1 MEVGLSIE
9 LSAPEV
15 EKLKPRL
22 ALLGIGGGGGNA
34 LRTMTDNGLKGVD
47 LYAVNTDAQAL
58 EEHGQTTRIQ
68 IGANITK
75 GLGAG
80 ADPKIGKKAAQESI
94 EELKSYLKGINM
106 LFITACM
113 GGGTGTGAAPVVAKL
128 AKEMGIL
135 TVGVVTTPWKY
146 DGTKRMKM
154 AKEGIDELSKCL
166 DTLIVVPN
174 ENVFRVANIETSFDE
189 CNEIINKTLY
199 DGVSAISS
207 LITKRGRINIDF
219 ADVKTIMAFIGKAMF
234 GVGQA
239 SGEDRAVIAAKTSIS
254 NPMLDGINLRDAR
267 GLLISITANTEITP
281 VEIDAA
287 TNVIQNEVN
296 NPDDCEIITGVFMDE
311 ELGDELIVATVATG
325 MNDHVEDKVIEI
337 EASSNDHP
345 EELGDD
351 VQSVDLEVRKVNQDL
366 PVNTNDYPDLM
377 EDKSYDQKMDDIEE
391 EEIKEE
397 EIKEEETEDEV
408 QVIEDL
414 PDPEDWENDDVPLF
428 KSDRLDNSEDDKDFD
443 SQMEIPAFLRKNKQ

>member
-1 MEVGLSIE
+1 MEKSLSIE

-34 LRTMTDNGLKGVD
+34 LRTMIDCGLKGVD

-58 EEHGQTTRIQ
+58 EEHEQTTRIQ

-113 GGGTGTGAAPVVAKL
+113 GGGTGTGAAPVIANL

-146 DGTKRMKM
+146 DGTKRMRM
-154 AKEGIDELSKCL
+154 AKEGIEELSKCL

-189 CNEIINKTLY
+189 CNEIINRTLY

-219 ADVKTIMAFIGKAMF
+219 ADVKTIMAFVGKAMF

-239 SGEDRAVIAAKTSIS
+239 SGDDRAVIAAKTSIS
-254 NPMLDGINLRDAR
+254 NPMLDGINLRDSK

-296 NPDDCEIITGVFMDE
+296 NPDECEIITGVFMDE

-325 MNDHVEDKVIEI
+325 MCDQTDDGIVEI
-337 EASSNDHP
+337 ETPVLDHSQSSSNDIQTV
-345 EELGDD
+345 E
-351 VQSVDLEVRKVNQDL
+351 LEVRKVDQDY
-366 PVNTNDYPDLM
+366 PVNAEEYPDLID
-377 EDKSYDQKMDDIEE
+377 EDLDYQSENSVEVDDQNDQK
-391 EEIKEE
+391 
-397 EIKEEETEDEV
+397 V
-408 QVIEDL
+408 SGDL

-428 KSDRLDNSEDDKDFD
+428 KSDRLDNSDEENSYD
-443 SQMEIPAFLRKNKQ
+443 SQMEIPAFLRKK

>member
-1 MEVGLSIE
+1 MEKRVSIE

-34 LRTMTDNGLKGVD
+34 LRTMIDCGLKGVD

-58 EEHGQTTRIQ
+58 EEHDQTTRIQ

-113 GGGTGTGAAPVVAKL
+113 GGGTGTGAAPVIANL
-128 AKEMGIL
+128 AKELGIL

-154 AKEGIDELSKCL
+154 AKEGIEELSKCL
-166 DTLIVVPN
+166 DTMIVVPN

-189 CNEIINKTLY
+189 CNEIINRTLY

-219 ADVKTIMAFIGKAMF
+219 ADVKTIMAFVGKAMF

-239 SGEDRAVIAAKTSIS
+239 SGDDRAVIAAKTSIS
-254 NPMLDGINLRDAR
+254 NPMLDGINLRDSK

-287 TNVIQNEVN
+287 TNVIKNEVN
-296 NPDDCEIITGVFMDE
+296 NPDECEIITGVFMDE

-325 MNDHVEDKVIEI
+325 MCDQTDDGIVEI
-337 EASSNDHP
+337 ETPVLDNSQSSSNDIQTV
-345 EELGDD
+345 E
-351 VQSVDLEVRKVNQDL
+351 LEVRKVDQEY
-366 PVNTNDYPDLM
+366 PVNAEEYPDLID
-377 EDKSYDQKMDDIEE
+377 EDMDYESKNSVEVNDQNDQR
-391 EEIKEE
+391 
-397 EIKEEETEDEV
+397 V
-408 QVIEDL
+408 SGDL

-428 KSDRLDNSEDDKDFD
+428 KSDRLDNNDDENSYD
-443 SQMEIPAFLRKNKQ
+443 SQMEIPAFLRKK

>member
-1 MEVGLSIE
+1 MSIE

-34 LRTMTDNGLKGVD
+34 LRTMIDSGLKGVD

-58 EEHGQTTRIQ
+58 EEHDQTTRIQ

-80 ADPKIGKKAAQESI
+80 ADPKIGKKAAQESM

-189 CNEIINKTLY
+189 CNEIINRTLY

-239 SGEDRAVIAAKTSIS
+239 SGDDRAVIAAKTSIS
-254 NPMLDGINLRDAR
+254 NPMLDGINLRDAK

-325 MNDHVEDKVIEI
+325 MNDQVEDKVIEI
-337 EASSNDHP
+337 ETSTNDQP
-345 EELGDD
+345 EEFDED

-366 PVNTNDYPDLM
+366 PVNTDDYPDLM
-377 EDKSYDQKMDDIEE
+377 EDKYDEQKIDNIEE
-391 EEIKEE
+391 SENEE
-397 EIKEEETEDEV
+397 EVPV

-414 PDPEDWENDDVPLF
+414 PEPEDWENDDVPLF
-428 KSDRLDNSEDDKDFD
+428 KSDRLDNEEDKDFD

>member
-1 MEVGLSIE
+1 MEKSLSIE

-34 LRTMTDNGLKGVD
+34 LRTMIDCGLKCVD

-58 EEHGQTTRIQ
+58 EEHDQTTRIQ

-113 GGGTGTGAAPVVAKL
+113 GGGTGTGAAPVIANL

-146 DGTKRMKM
+146 DGTKRMRM
-154 AKEGIDELSKCL
+154 AKEGIEELSKCL

-189 CNEIINKTLY
+189 CNEIINRTLY

-219 ADVKTIMAFIGKAMF
+219 ADVKTIMAFVGKAMF

-239 SGEDRAVIAAKTSIS
+239 SGDDRAVIAAKTSIS
-254 NPMLDGINLRDAR
+254 NPMLDGINLRDSK

-296 NPDDCEIITGVFMDE
+296 NPDECEIITGVFMDE

-325 MNDHVEDKVIEI
+325 MCDQTDDGIVEI
-337 EASSNDHP
+337 ETPVLDHSQSSSNDIQTV
-345 EELGDD
+345 E
-351 VQSVDLEVRKVNQDL
+351 LEVRKVDQDY
-366 PVNTNDYPDLM
+366 PVNAEEYPDLIDEDLDYQSENSM
-377 EDKSYDQKMDDIEE
+377 EVDDQNDQK
-391 EEIKEE
+391 
-397 EIKEEETEDEV
+397 V
-408 QVIEDL
+408 SGDL

-428 KSDRLDNSEDDKDFD
+428 KSDRLDNSDEENSYD
-443 SQMEIPAFLRKNKQ
+443 SQMEIPAFLRKK

>member
-1 MEVGLSIE
+1 MEKSLSIE

-34 LRTMTDNGLKGVD
+34 LRTMIDCGLKGVD

-58 EEHGQTTRIQ
+58 EEHDQTTRIQ

-113 GGGTGTGAAPVVAKL
+113 GGGTGTGAAPVIANL

-146 DGTKRMKM
+146 DGTKRMRM
-154 AKEGIDELSKCL
+154 AKEGIEELSKCL

-189 CNEIINKTLY
+189 CNEIINRTLY

-219 ADVKTIMAFIGKAMF
+219 ADVKTIMAFVGKAMF

-239 SGEDRAVIAAKTSIS
+239 SGDDRAVIAAKTSIS
-254 NPMLDGINLRDAR
+254 NPMLDGINLRDSK

-287 TNVIQNEVN
+287 TNVIKNEVN
-296 NPDDCEIITGVFMDE
+296 NPDECEIITGVFMDE

-325 MNDHVEDKVIEI
+325 MCDQTDDGIVEI
-337 EASSNDHP
+337 ETPVLDHSQSSSNDIQTV
-345 EELGDD
+345 E
-351 VQSVDLEVRKVNQDL
+351 LEVRKVDQDY
-366 PVNTNDYPDLM
+366 PVNAEEYPDLID
-377 EDKSYDQKMDDIEE
+377 EDLDYQSENSVEVDDQNDQK
-391 EEIKEE
+391 
-397 EIKEEETEDEV
+397 V
-408 QVIEDL
+408 SGDL

-428 KSDRLDNSEDDKDFD
+428 KSDRLDNSDEENSYD
-443 SQMEIPAFLRKNKQ
+443 SQMEIPAFLRKK

>member
-1 MEVGLSIE
+1 MSIE

-34 LRTMTDNGLKGVD
+34 LRTMIDCGLKGVD

-58 EEHGQTTRIQ
+58 EEHDQTTRIQ

-113 GGGTGTGAAPVVAKL
+113 GGGTGTGAAPVIANL
-128 AKEMGIL
+128 AKELGIL

-154 AKEGIDELSKCL
+154 AKEGIEELSKCL
-166 DTLIVVPN
+166 DTMIVVPN

-189 CNEIINKTLY
+189 CNEIINRTLY

-219 ADVKTIMAFIGKAMF
+219 ADVKTIMAFVGKAMF

-239 SGEDRAVIAAKTSIS
+239 SGDDRAVIAAKTSIS
-254 NPMLDGINLRDAR
+254 NPMLDGINLRDSK

-296 NPDDCEIITGVFMDE
+296 NPDECEIITGVFMDE

-325 MNDHVEDKVIEI
+325 MCDQTDDGIVEI
-337 EASSNDHP
+337 ETPVLDNSQSSSNDIQTV
-345 EELGDD
+345 E
-351 VQSVDLEVRKVNQDL
+351 LEVRKVDQEY
-366 PVNTNDYPDLM
+366 PVNAEEYPDLID
-377 EDKSYDQKMDDIEE
+377 EDMDYESKNSVEVNDQNDQK
-391 EEIKEE
+391 
-397 EIKEEETEDEV
+397 V
-408 QVIEDL
+408 SGDL

-428 KSDRLDNSEDDKDFD
+428 KSDRLDNNDDENSYD
-443 SQMEIPAFLRKNKQ
+443 SQMEIPAFLRKK

>member
-1 MEVGLSIE
+1 
-9 LSAPEV
+9 
-15 EKLKPRL
+15 
-22 ALLGIGGGGGNA
+22 
-34 LRTMTDNGLKGVD
+34 
-47 LYAVNTDAQAL
+47 
-58 EEHGQTTRIQ
+58 
-68 IGANITK
+68 
-75 GLGAG
+75 
-80 ADPKIGKKAAQESI
+80 
-94 EELKSYLKGINM
+94 
-106 LFITACM
+106 
-113 GGGTGTGAAPVVAKL
+113 
-128 AKEMGIL
+128 MGIL

-154 AKEGIDELSKCL
+154 ANEGIDELSKCL

-189 CNEIINKTLY
+189 CNEIINRTLF

-219 ADVKTIMAFIGKAMF
+219 ADVKTILAFIGKAMF

-239 SGEDRAVIAAKTSIS
+239 SGDDRAVIAAKTSIS
-254 NPMLDGINLRDAR
+254 NPMLDGINLRDAK

-325 MNDHVEDKVIEI
+325 MNNQVEDKVIEI
-337 EASSNDHP
+337 ETSTNDQP
-345 EELGDD
+345 EEFDDD
-351 VQSVDLEVRKVNQDL
+351 VQSVDLEIRKVNHDL
-366 PVNTNDYPDLM
+366 PVNTDDYPDLM
-377 EDKSYDQKMDDIEE
+377 EDKSNDQKMDNIEE

-397 EIKEEETEDEV
+397 EIKEEE

-414 PDPEDWENDDVPLF
+414 PEPEDWENDDVPLF
-428 KSDRLDNSEDDKDFD
+428 KSDRLDNNEDDKDFD

>member
-1 MEVGLSIE
+1 MSIE

-34 LRTMTDNGLKGVD
+34 LRTMIDCGLKGVD

-58 EEHGQTTRIQ
+58 EEHDQTTRIQ

-113 GGGTGTGAAPVVAKL
+113 GGGTGTGAAPVIANL

-154 AKEGIDELSKCL
+154 AKEGIEELSKCL
-166 DTLIVVPN
+166 DTMIVVPN

-189 CNEIINKTLY
+189 CNEIINRTLY

-219 ADVKTIMAFIGKAMF
+219 ADVKTIMAFVGKAMF

-239 SGEDRAVIAAKTSIS
+239 SGDDRAVIAAKTSIS
-254 NPMLDGINLRDAR
+254 NPMLDGINLRDSK

-287 TNVIQNEVN
+287 TNVIKNEVN
-296 NPDDCEIITGVFMDE
+296 NPDECEIITGVFMDE

-325 MNDHVEDKVIEI
+325 MCDQTDDGIVEI
-337 EASSNDHP
+337 ETPVLDNSQSSSNDIQTV
-345 EELGDD
+345 E
-351 VQSVDLEVRKVNQDL
+351 LEVRKVDQEYPVNAEEYQDL
-366 PVNTNDYPDLM
+366 IDEDMDYESKNSVEVNDQNDQRV
-377 EDKSYDQKMDDIEE
+377 SG
-391 EEIKEE
+391 
-397 EIKEEETEDEV
+397 
-408 QVIEDL
+408 DL

-428 KSDRLDNSEDDKDFD
+428 KSDRLDNNDDENSYD
-443 SQMEIPAFLRKNKQ
+443 SQMEIPAFLRKK

>member
-1 MEVGLSIE
+1 
-9 LSAPEV
+9 
-15 EKLKPRL
+15 
-22 ALLGIGGGGGNA
+22 
-34 LRTMTDNGLKGVD
+34 
-47 LYAVNTDAQAL
+47 
-58 EEHGQTTRIQ
+58 
-68 IGANITK
+68 
-75 GLGAG
+75 
-80 ADPKIGKKAAQESI
+80 
-94 EELKSYLKGINM
+94 
-106 LFITACM
+106 
-113 GGGTGTGAAPVVAKL
+113 
-128 AKEMGIL
+128 
-135 TVGVVTTPWKY
+135 
-146 DGTKRMKM
+146 MKM
-154 AKEGIDELSKCL
+154 GQQSLSTKISS
-166 DTLIVVPN
+166 T
-174 ENVFRVANIETSFDE
+174 FDE

-325 MNDHVEDKVIEI
+325 MNDQVEDKVIEI
-337 EASSNDHP
+337 ETSTNDQP
-345 EELGDD
+345 EEFDED

-366 PVNTNDYPDLM
+366 PVNTDDYPDLM
-377 EDKSYDQKMDDIEE
+377 EDKYDEQKIDNTEE
-391 EEIKEE
+391 SENEE
-397 EIKEEETEDEV
+397 EV

-414 PDPEDWENDDVPLF
+414 PEPEDWENDDVPLF
-428 KSDRLDNSEDDKDFD
+428 KSDRLDNEEDKDFD

>member
-1 MEVGLSIE
+1 MSIE

-34 LRTMTDNGLKGVD
+34 LKTMIDCGLKGVD

-58 EEHGQTTRIQ
+58 EEHDQTTRIQ
-68 IGANITK
+68 IGADITK

-80 ADPKIGKKAAQESI
+80 ADPKIGKKAAQESM
-94 EELKSYLKGINM
+94 EEIKSYLKGINM

-113 GGGTGTGAAPVVAKL
+113 GGGTGTGAAPVIAKT

-154 AKEGIDELSKCL
+154 AKAGIDELSKCL

-174 ENVFRVANIETSFDE
+174 ENVFRVANIDTSFDE
-189 CNEIINKTLY
+189 CNEIINRTLY

-239 SGEDRAVIAAKTSIS
+239 SGDDRAVMAAKTSIS
-254 NPMLDGINLRDAR
+254 NPMLDGINLRDAK

-287 TNVIQNEVN
+287 TNVIQSEVN

-311 ELGDELIVATVATG
+311 DIGDELIVATVATG
-325 MNDHVEDKVIEI
+325 MNDGEEDTIVDIEPSQTSAPDQVDEDSTQSI
-337 EASSNDHP
+337 E
-345 EELGDD
+345 
-351 VQSVDLEVRKVNQDL
+351 LEVRQVSQDL
-366 PVNTNDYPDLM
+366 PASSEDYTDLE
-377 EDKSYDQKMDDIEE
+377 EDNIPNETSDDIGIE
-391 EEIKEE
+391 KS
-397 EIKEEETEDEV
+397 EETN
-408 QVIEDL
+408 L
-414 PDPEDWENDDVPLF
+414 PENNDTVENLPEPEDWENDDVPLF
-428 KSDRLDNSEDDKDFD
+428 KSDRLDHSDDDD
-443 SQMEIPAFLRKNKQ
+443 INSQMEIPAFLRKKQ

>member
-1 MEVGLSIE
+1 MEKSLSIE

-34 LRTMTDNGLKGVD
+34 LRTMIDCGLKGVD

-58 EEHGQTTRIQ
+58 EEHDQTTRIQ

-113 GGGTGTGAAPVVAKL
+113 GGGTGTGAAPVIANL

-146 DGTKRMKM
+146 DGTKRMRM
-154 AKEGIDELSKCL
+154 AKEGIEELSKCL

-189 CNEIINKTLY
+189 CNEIINRTLY

-219 ADVKTIMAFIGKAMF
+219 ADVKTIMAFVGKAMF

-239 SGEDRAVIAAKTSIS
+239 SGDDRAVIAAKTSIS
-254 NPMLDGINLRDAR
+254 NPMLDGINLRDSK

-296 NPDDCEIITGVFMDE
+296 NPDECEIITGVFMDE

-325 MNDHVEDKVIEI
+325 MCDQTDDGIVEI
-337 EASSNDHP
+337 ETPVLDHSQSSSNDIQTV
-345 EELGDD
+345 E
-351 VQSVDLEVRKVNQDL
+351 LEVRKVDQDY
-366 PVNTNDYPDLM
+366 PVNAEEYPDLID
-377 EDKSYDQKMDDIEE
+377 EDLDYQSENSVEIDDQNDQK
-391 EEIKEE
+391 
-397 EIKEEETEDEV
+397 V
-408 QVIEDL
+408 SGDL

-428 KSDRLDNSEDDKDFD
+428 KSDRLDNSDEENSYD
-443 SQMEIPAFLRKNKQ
+443 SQMEIPAFLRKK

>member
-1 MEVGLSIE
+1 
-9 LSAPEV
+9 
-15 EKLKPRL
+15 
-22 ALLGIGGGGGNA
+22 
-34 LRTMTDNGLKGVD
+34 
-47 LYAVNTDAQAL
+47 
-58 EEHGQTTRIQ
+58 
-68 IGANITK
+68 
-75 GLGAG
+75 
-80 ADPKIGKKAAQESI
+80 
-94 EELKSYLKGINM
+94 
-106 LFITACM
+106 
-113 GGGTGTGAAPVVAKL
+113 
-128 AKEMGIL
+128 
-135 TVGVVTTPWKY
+135 
-146 DGTKRMKM
+146 MKM

-189 CNEIINKTLY
+189 CNEIINRTLY

-239 SGEDRAVIAAKTSIS
+239 SGDDRAVIAAKTSIS
-254 NPMLDGINLRDAR
+254 NPMLDGINLRDAK

-325 MNDHVEDKVIEI
+325 MNDQVEDKVIEI
-337 EASSNDHP
+337 ETSAIDKP
-345 EELGDD
+345 EEFDDD
-351 VQSVDLEVRKVNQDL
+351 VQSVDLEVRKVHQDL
-366 PVNTNDYPDLM
+366 PVNTDDYPDLM
-377 EDKSYDQKMDDIEE
+377 EDNSDDLTMDDIEGIEVE
-391 EEIKEE
+391 EEKVEE
-397 EIKEEETEDEV
+397 EKLEEEV

-414 PDPEDWENDDVPLF
+414 PEPEDWENDDVPLF
-428 KSDRLDNSEDDKDFD
+428 KSDRLDNNEDDKDFD

>member
-1 MEVGLSIE
+1 MQG
-9 LSAPEV
+9 V
-15 EKLKPRL
+15 EF
-22 ALLGIGGGGGNA
+22 
-34 LRTMTDNGLKGVD
+34 V
-47 LYAVNTDAQAL
+47 AVNTDAQAL
-58 EEHGQTTRIQ
+58 EEHDQTTRIQ

-113 GGGTGTGAAPVVAKL
+113 GGGTGTGAAPVIANL

-146 DGTKRMKM
+146 DGTKRMRM
-154 AKEGIDELSKCL
+154 AKEGIEELSKCL

-189 CNEIINKTLY
+189 CNEIINRTLY

-219 ADVKTIMAFIGKAMF
+219 ADVKTIMAFVGKAMF

-239 SGEDRAVIAAKTSIS
+239 SGDDRAVIAAKTSIS
-254 NPMLDGINLRDAR
+254 NPMLDGINLRDSK

-287 TNVIQNEVN
+287 TNVIKNEVN
-296 NPDDCEIITGVFMDE
+296 NPDECEIITGVFMDE

-325 MNDHVEDKVIEI
+325 MCDQTDDGIVEI
-337 EASSNDHP
+337 ETPVLDHSQSSSNDIQTV
-345 EELGDD
+345 E
-351 VQSVDLEVRKVNQDL
+351 LEVRKVDQDY
-366 PVNTNDYPDLM
+366 PVNAEEYPDLID
-377 EDKSYDQKMDDIEE
+377 EDLDYQSENSVEVDDQNDQK
-391 EEIKEE
+391 
-397 EIKEEETEDEV
+397 V
-408 QVIEDL
+408 SGDL

-428 KSDRLDNSEDDKDFD
+428 KSDRLDNSDEENSYD
-443 SQMEIPAFLRKNKQ
+443 SQMEIPAFLRKK

>member
-1 MEVGLSIE
+1 MSIE

-34 LRTMTDNGLKGVD
+34 LKTMIDCGLKGVD

-58 EEHGQTTRIQ
+58 EEHDQTTRIQ

-80 ADPKIGKKAAQESI
+80 ADPKIGKKAAQESLEEI
-94 EELKSYLKGINM
+94 ESYLKGINM

-154 AKEGIDELSKCL
+154 AKDGINELSKCL

-174 ENVFRVANIETSFDE
+174 ENVFRVANIDTSFDE
-189 CNEIINKTLY
+189 CNEIINRTLY

-234 GVGQA
+234 GVGQS
-239 SGEDRAVIAAKTSIS
+239 SGDDRAVMAAKTSIS
-254 NPMLDGINLRDAR
+254 NPMLDGINLRDAK

-325 MNDHVEDKVIEI
+325 MSDESDDKVVEIDKPQIDEINQDNADSPQSIE
-337 EASSNDHP
+337 
-345 EELGDD
+345 
-351 VQSVDLEVRKVNQDL
+351 LEVRKVGHDE
-366 PVNTNDYPDLM
+366 PVNTEDYPDLDEL
-377 EDKSYDQKMDDIEE
+377 EDSNEDTQDKEKIS
-391 EEIKEE
+391 KEE
-397 EIKEEETEDEV
+397 K
-408 QVIEDL
+408 QVIEEL
-414 PDPEDWENDDVPLF
+414 PEPEDWENDDVPLF
-428 KSDRLDNSEDDKDFD
+428 KSDRLDNNEDEDFD
-443 SQMEIPAFLRKNKQ
+443 SQMEIPAFLRKK

>member
-1 MEVGLSIE
+1 MEKSLSIE

-34 LRTMTDNGLKGVD
+34 LRTMIDCGLKGVD

-58 EEHGQTTRIQ
+58 EEHDQTTRIQ

-113 GGGTGTGAAPVVAKL
+113 GGGTGTGAAPVIANL
-128 AKEMGIL
+128 AKELGIL

-146 DGTKRMKM
+146 DGTKRMRM
-154 AKEGIDELSKCL
+154 AKEGIEELSKCL

-189 CNEIINKTLY
+189 CNEIINRTLY

-219 ADVKTIMAFIGKAMF
+219 ADVKTIMAFVGKAMF

-239 SGEDRAVIAAKTSIS
+239 SGDDRAVIAAKTSIS
-254 NPMLDGINLRDAR
+254 NPMLDGINLRDSK

-296 NPDDCEIITGVFMDE
+296 NPDECEIITGVFMDE

-325 MNDHVEDKVIEI
+325 MCDQTDDGIVEI
-337 EASSNDHP
+337 ETPVLDNSQSSSNDIQTV
-345 EELGDD
+345 E
-351 VQSVDLEVRKVNQDL
+351 LEVRKVDQDY
-366 PVNTNDYPDLM
+366 PVNAEEYPELIDEDLDYQSENSVEVD
-377 EDKSYDQKMDDIEE
+377 DQNDQK
-391 EEIKEE
+391 
-397 EIKEEETEDEV
+397 V
-408 QVIEDL
+408 SGDL

-428 KSDRLDNSEDDKDFD
+428 KSDRLDNNDDENSYD
-443 SQMEIPAFLRKNKQ
+443 SQMEIPAFLRKK

>member
-1 MEVGLSIE
+1 MEKSLSIE

-34 LRTMTDNGLKGVD
+34 LRTMIDCGLKGVD

-58 EEHGQTTRIQ
+58 EEHDQTTRIQ

-113 GGGTGTGAAPVVAKL
+113 GGGTGTGAAPVIANL

-146 DGTKRMKM
+146 DGTKRMRM
-154 AKEGIDELSKCL
+154 AKEGIEELSKCL

-189 CNEIINKTLY
+189 CNEIINRTLY

-219 ADVKTIMAFIGKAMF
+219 ADVKTIMAFVGKAMF

-239 SGEDRAVIAAKTSIS
+239 SGDDRAVIAAKTSIS
-254 NPMLDGINLRDAR
+254 NPMLDGINLRDSK

-296 NPDDCEIITGVFMDE
+296 NPDECEIITGVFMDE

-325 MNDHVEDKVIEI
+325 MCDQTDDGIVEMETPVLDNSQS
-337 EASSNDHP
+337 SSNDIQTV
-345 EELGDD
+345 E
-351 VQSVDLEVRKVNQDL
+351 LEVRKVDQDY
-366 PVNTNDYPDLM
+366 PVNAEEYPDLIDEDLDYQSENSM
-377 EDKSYDQKMDDIEE
+377 EVDDQNDQK
-391 EEIKEE
+391 
-397 EIKEEETEDEV
+397 V
-408 QVIEDL
+408 SGDL

-428 KSDRLDNSEDDKDFD
+428 KSDRLDNSDEENSYD
-443 SQMEIPAFLRKNKQ
+443 SQMEIPAFLRKK

>member
-1 MEVGLSIE
+1 MEKSLSIE

-34 LRTMTDNGLKGVD
+34 LRTMIDCGLKGVD

-58 EEHGQTTRIQ
+58 EEHEQTTRIQ

-113 GGGTGTGAAPVVAKL
+113 GGGTGTGAAPVIANL

-135 TVGVVTTPWKY
+135 TVGVETTPWKY
-146 DGTKRMKM
+146 DGTKRMRM
-154 AKEGIDELSKCL
+154 AKEGIEELSKCL

-189 CNEIINKTLY
+189 CNEIINRTLY

-219 ADVKTIMAFIGKAMF
+219 ADVKTIMAFVGKAMF

-239 SGEDRAVIAAKTSIS
+239 SGDDRAVIAAKTSIS
-254 NPMLDGINLRDAR
+254 NPMLDGINLRDSK

-296 NPDDCEIITGVFMDE
+296 NPDECEIITGVFMDE

-325 MNDHVEDKVIEI
+325 MCDQTDDGIVEI
-337 EASSNDHP
+337 ETPVLDHSQSSSNDIQTV
-345 EELGDD
+345 E
-351 VQSVDLEVRKVNQDL
+351 LEVRKVDQDY
-366 PVNTNDYPDLM
+366 PVNAEEYPDLID
-377 EDKSYDQKMDDIEE
+377 EDLDYQSENSVEVDDQNDQKAS
-391 EEIKEE
+391 
-397 EIKEEETEDEV
+397 
-408 QVIEDL
+408 EDL

-428 KSDRLDNSEDDKDFD
+428 KSDRLDNSDEENSYD
-443 SQMEIPAFLRKNKQ
+443 SQMEIPAFLRKK

>member
-1 MEVGLSIE
+1 MSIE

-22 ALLGIGGGGGNA
+22 ALMGIGGGGGNA
-34 LRTMTDNGLKGVD
+34 LKTMIDCGLKGVD

-58 EEHGQTTRIQ
+58 EEHDQTTRIQ

-80 ADPKIGKKAAQESI
+80 ADPKIGKKAAQESLEEI
-94 EELKSYLKGINM
+94 ESYLKGINM

-154 AKEGIDELSKCL
+154 AKDGINELSKCL

-174 ENVFRVANIETSFDE
+174 ENVFRVANIDTSFDE
-189 CNEIINKTLY
+189 CNEIINRTLY

-234 GVGQA
+234 GVGQS
-239 SGEDRAVIAAKTSIS
+239 SGDDRAVMAAKTSIS
-254 NPMLDGINLRDAR
+254 NPMLDGINLRDAK

-296 NPDDCEIITGVFMDE
+296 NLDDCEIITGLFMDE

-325 MNDHVEDKVIEI
+325 MNDENDDKVVEIDKPQIDEINQDNTDSPQSIE
-337 EASSNDHP
+337 
-345 EELGDD
+345 
-351 VQSVDLEVRKVNQDL
+351 LEVRKVGHDE
-366 PVNTNDYPDLM
+366 PVNTEDYPDLDEL
-377 EDKSYDQKMDDIEE
+377 EDSNEDTQDKEKTS
-391 EEIKEE
+391 KEE
-397 EIKEEETEDEV
+397 N
-408 QVIEDL
+408 QVIEEL
-414 PDPEDWENDDVPLF
+414 PEPEDWENDDVPLF
-428 KSDRLDNSEDDKDFD
+428 KSDRLDNNEDEDFD
-443 SQMEIPAFLRKNKQ
+443 SQMEIPAFLRKK

>member
-1 MEVGLSIE
+1 MSIE

-34 LRTMTDNGLKGVD
+34 LRTMIDCGLKGVD

-58 EEHGQTTRIQ
+58 EEHDQTTRIQ

-113 GGGTGTGAAPVVAKL
+113 GGGTGTGAAPVIANL

-154 AKEGIDELSKCL
+154 AKEGIEELSKCL
-166 DTLIVVPN
+166 DTMIVVPN

-189 CNEIINKTLY
+189 CNEIINRTLY

-219 ADVKTIMAFIGKAMF
+219 ADVKTIMAFVGKAMF

-239 SGEDRAVIAAKTSIS
+239 SGDDRAVIAAKTSIS
-254 NPMLDGINLRDAR
+254 NPMLDGINLRDSK

-296 NPDDCEIITGVFMDE
+296 NPDECEIITGVFMDE

-325 MNDHVEDKVIEI
+325 MCDQTDDGIVEI
-337 EASSNDHP
+337 ETPVLDNSQSSSNDI
-345 EELGDD
+345 
-351 VQSVDLEVRKVNQDL
+351 QSVELEVRKVDQDY
-366 PVNTNDYPDLM
+366 PVNAEEYPELIDEDLDYQSENSVEVD
-377 EDKSYDQKMDDIEE
+377 DQNDQK
-391 EEIKEE
+391 
-397 EIKEEETEDEV
+397 V
-408 QVIEDL
+408 SGDL

-428 KSDRLDNSEDDKDFD
+428 KSDRLDNNDDENSYD
-443 SQMEIPAFLRKNKQ
+443 SQMEIPAFLRKK

>member
-1 MEVGLSIE
+1 MSIE

-34 LRTMTDNGLKGVD
+34 LRTMIDCGLKGVD

-58 EEHGQTTRIQ
+58 EEHDQTTRIQ

-113 GGGTGTGAAPVVAKL
+113 GGGTGTGAAPVIANL

-146 DGTKRMKM
+146 DGTKRMRM
-154 AKEGIDELSKCL
+154 AKEGIEELSKCL

-189 CNEIINKTLY
+189 CNEIINRTLY

-219 ADVKTIMAFIGKAMF
+219 ADVKTIMAFVGKAMF

-239 SGEDRAVIAAKTSIS
+239 SGDDRAVIAAKTSIS
-254 NPMLDGINLRDAR
+254 NPMLDGINLRDSK

-296 NPDDCEIITGVFMDE
+296 NPDECEIITGVFMDE

-325 MNDHVEDKVIEI
+325 MCDQTDDGIVEI
-337 EASSNDHP
+337 ETPVLDHSQSSSNDIQTV
-345 EELGDD
+345 E
-351 VQSVDLEVRKVNQDL
+351 LEVRKVDQDY
-366 PVNTNDYPDLM
+366 PVNAEEYPDLID
-377 EDKSYDQKMDDIEE
+377 EDLDYQSENSVEVDDQNDQK
-391 EEIKEE
+391 
-397 EIKEEETEDEV
+397 V
-408 QVIEDL
+408 SGDL

-428 KSDRLDNSEDDKDFD
+428 KSDRLDNSDEENSYD
-443 SQMEIPAFLRKNKQ
+443 SQMEIPAFLRKK

>member
-1 MEVGLSIE
+1 LSIE

-34 LRTMTDNGLKGVD
+34 LKTMIDCGLKGVD

-58 EEHGQTTRIQ
+58 EEHDQTTRIQ
-68 IGANITK
+68 IGADITK

-80 ADPKIGKKAAQESI
+80 ADPKIGKKAAQESM
-94 EELKSYLKGINM
+94 EEIKSYLKGINM

-113 GGGTGTGAAPVVAKL
+113 GGGTGTGAAPVIAKT

-154 AKEGIDELSKCL
+154 AKAGIDELSKCL

-174 ENVFRVANIETSFDE
+174 ENVFRVANIDTSFDE
-189 CNEIINKTLY
+189 CNEIINRTLY

-239 SGEDRAVIAAKTSIS
+239 SGDDRAVMAAKTSIS
-254 NPMLDGINLRDAR
+254 NPMLDGINLRDAK

-287 TNVIQNEVN
+287 TNVIQSEVN

-311 ELGDELIVATVATG
+311 DIGDELIVATVATG
-325 MNDHVEDKVIEI
+325 MNDGEEDTIVDIEPSQTSAPDQVDEDSTQSI
-337 EASSNDHP
+337 E
-345 EELGDD
+345 
-351 VQSVDLEVRKVNQDL
+351 LEVRQVSQDL
-366 PVNTNDYPDLM
+366 PASSEDYTDFE
-377 EDKSYDQKMDDIEE
+377 EDNIPNETSDDIGLE
-391 EEIKEE
+391 KS
-397 EIKEEETEDEV
+397 EETNLPEDNDTVEN
-408 QVIEDL
+408 L
-414 PDPEDWENDDVPLF
+414 PEPEDWENDDVPLF
-428 KSDRLDNSEDDKDFD
+428 KSDRLDHSDDDD
-443 SQMEIPAFLRKNKQ
+443 LNSQMEIPAFLRKKQ

>member
-1 MEVGLSIE
+1 MAVWKS
-9 LSAPEV
+9 
-15 EKLKPRL
+15 
-22 ALLGIGGGGGNA
+22 
-34 LRTMTDNGLKGVD
+34 RTIDCGLKGVD

-58 EEHGQTTRIQ
+58 EEHDQTTRIQ

-113 GGGTGTGAAPVVAKL
+113 GGGTGTGAAPVIANL

-146 DGTKRMKM
+146 DGTKRMRM
-154 AKEGIDELSKCL
+154 AKEGIEELSKCL

-189 CNEIINKTLY
+189 CNEIINRTLY

-219 ADVKTIMAFIGKAMF
+219 ADVKTIMAFVGKAMF

-239 SGEDRAVIAAKTSIS
+239 SGDDRAVIAAKTSIS
-254 NPMLDGINLRDAR
+254 NPMLDGINLRDSK

-296 NPDDCEIITGVFMDE
+296 NPDECEIITGVFMDE

-325 MNDHVEDKVIEI
+325 MCDQTDDGIVEI
-337 EASSNDHP
+337 ETPVLDHSQSSSNDIQTV
-345 EELGDD
+345 E
-351 VQSVDLEVRKVNQDL
+351 LEVRKVDQDY
-366 PVNTNDYPDLM
+366 PVNAEEYPDLID
-377 EDKSYDQKMDDIEE
+377 EDLDYQSENSVEIDDQNDQK
-391 EEIKEE
+391 
-397 EIKEEETEDEV
+397 V
-408 QVIEDL
+408 SGDL

-428 KSDRLDNSEDDKDFD
+428 KSDRLDNSDEENSYD
-443 SQMEIPAFLRKNKQ
+443 SQMEIPAFLRKK

>member
-1 MEVGLSIE
+1 MSIE

-22 ALLGIGGGGGNA
+22 ALMGIGGGGGNA
-34 LRTMTDNGLKGVD
+34 LKTMIDCGLKGVD

-58 EEHGQTTRIQ
+58 EEHDQTTRIQ

-80 ADPKIGKKAAQESI
+80 ADPKIGKKAAQESLEEI
-94 EELKSYLKGINM
+94 ESYLKGINM

-154 AKEGIDELSKCL
+154 AKDGINELSKCL

-174 ENVFRVANIETSFDE
+174 ENVFRVANIDTSFDE
-189 CNEIINKTLY
+189 CNEIINRTLY

-234 GVGQA
+234 GVGQS
-239 SGEDRAVIAAKTSIS
+239 SGDDRAVMAAKTSIS
-254 NPMLDGINLRDAR
+254 NPMLDGINLRDAK

-296 NPDDCEIITGVFMDE
+296 NLDDCEIITGLFMDE

-325 MNDHVEDKVIEI
+325 MNDENDDKVVEIDKPQIDEINQDNADSPQSIE
-337 EASSNDHP
+337 
-345 EELGDD
+345 
-351 VQSVDLEVRKVNQDL
+351 LEVRKVGHDE
-366 PVNTNDYPDLM
+366 PVNTEDYPDLDEL
-377 EDKSYDQKMDDIEE
+377 EDSNEDTQD
-391 EEIKEE
+391 KEKTS
-397 EIKEEETEDEV
+397 KEDN
-408 QVIEDL
+408 QVIEEL
-414 PDPEDWENDDVPLF
+414 PEPEDWENDDVPLF
-428 KSDRLDNSEDDKDFD
+428 KSDRLDNNDDDDFD
-443 SQMEIPAFLRKNKQ
+443 SQMEIPAFLRKK

>member
-1 MEVGLSIE
+1 MSIE

-34 LRTMTDNGLKGVD
+34 LRTMIDSGLKGVD

-58 EEHGQTTRIQ
+58 EEHDQTTRIQ

-80 ADPKIGKKAAQESI
+80 ADPKIGKKAAQESLEEI
-94 EELKSYLKGINM
+94 ESYLKGINM

-113 GGGTGTGAAPVVAKL
+113 GGGTGTGAAPVIAKL
-128 AKEMGIL
+128 AKDMGIL

-154 AKEGIDELSKCL
+154 AKDGINELSKCL
-166 DTLIVVPN
+166 DTLLVVPN
-174 ENVFRVANIETSFDE
+174 ENVFRVANIDTSFDE
-189 CNEIINKTLY
+189 CNEIINRTLY

-239 SGEDRAVIAAKTSIS
+239 SGDAGDDRAVMAAKTSIS
-254 NPMLDGINLRDAR
+254 NPMLDGINLRDAK

-287 TNVIQNEVN
+287 TNVIINELN

-311 ELGDELIVATVATG
+311 DLGDDLIVATVATG
-325 MNDHVEDKVIEI
+325 MSNEEDDTVVEIDKPQIDEIDQEVEDSPQSIE
-337 EASSNDHP
+337 
-345 EELGDD
+345 
-351 VQSVDLEVRKVNQDL
+351 LEVRKVGHDE
-366 PVNTNDYPDLM
+366 PVNTDDYPDLEELGDSN
-377 EDKSYDQKMDDIEE
+377 EDEQDQGIISEE
-391 EEIKEE
+391 ERHTVEE
-397 EIKEEETEDEV
+397 LPEPEE
-408 QVIEDL
+408 
-414 PDPEDWENDDVPLF
+414 WENDDVPLF
-428 KSDRLDNSEDDKDFD
+428 KSDRLDNNDDEDFD
-443 SQMEIPAFLRKNKQ
+443 SQMEIPAFLRKK

>member
-1 MEVGLSIE
+1 MKKILILSDIIMAINISLPDAGPNLRPKITVMGVGG
-9 LSAPEV
+9 A
-15 EKLKPRL
+15 
-22 ALLGIGGGGGNA
+22 GGNA
-34 LRTMTDNGLKGVD
+34 VNNMIRSNLEGVD
-47 LYAVNTDAQAL
+47 FLVANTDAQAL
-58 EEHGQTTRIQ
+58 EEHDQTTRIQ

-113 GGGTGTGAAPVVAKL
+113 GGGTGTGAAPVIAKL

-189 CNEIINKTLY
+189 CNEIINRTLY

-239 SGEDRAVIAAKTSIS
+239 SGDDRAVIAAKTSIS
-254 NPMLDGINLRDAR
+254 NPMLDGINLRDAK

-325 MNDHVEDKVIEI
+325 MNDQVEDKVIEI
-337 EASSNDHP
+337 ETSTNDQP
-345 EELGDD
+345 EEFDED

-366 PVNTNDYPDLM
+366 PVNTDDYPDLM
-377 EDKSYDQKMDDIEE
+377 EDKYDEQKIDNTEE
-391 EEIKEE
+391 SENEE
-397 EIKEEETEDEV
+397 EV

-414 PDPEDWENDDVPLF
+414 PEPEDWENDDVPLF
-428 KSDRLDNSEDDKDFD
+428 KSDRLDNEEDKDFD